1 MVRSFWQLITQYK
14 VVIPKIQRDYAQG
27 RTSGKAPEIRENL
40 LNALF
45 GALQKEEVLELD
57 FIYGYTKENKGDTSD
72 ILDSFYPLDGQQ
84 RLTTL
89 YLLHWYIAQKEG
101 KMAEAAEFLKR
112 FTYDVRISS
121 RNFCNALVS
130 RNIKSEE
137 QKISEAIT
145 DEPWFFAA
153 WKNDPT
159 IQSMLVMLDTIES
172 KYCNY
177 EGKDVWGKL
186 TSDNP
191 MIVFH
196 LLRTDE
202 LGMPDDL
209 YIKMNSRGKEL
220 TDFEYFKIKFLEL
233 LDGEHA
239 RIFPRRMDQKWS
251 DFIWKVFK
259 ESESDDIA
267 LEVDKGFLRLFNYLT
282 DMLESKMNE
291 KIENEEIFTRYS
303 RVYANRDNT
312 DSLFKILDVLSDY
325 SDLPAFFK
333 GCFYTR
339 TEEYTNEKTR
349 IYFVNAD
356 ENLLKKCMKS
366 YNADL
371 RVNPFSM
378 GEQILLYACIIQM
391 RSPVTDFPEKLRKIR
406 NYVVNSEDTL
416 RREYIGSFLRS
427 VEEVLSSGNLPTE
440 TKINRSQMLEESK
453 KVEFLMIYPDYKN
466 KLYYLEDHPLLQGS
480 ISIMNFSEQFENRVE
495 TFYEIFHE
503 KCDYLQISRAL
514 MTFGDYSQT
523 IKNRKVFGNR
533 KDPAWREIL
542 TKNERRGGFEN
553 TSTVLMELL
562 DKVST
567 MAPTDLSVLIDE
579 YLKIFEKD
587 KNKEKDFRYYYIK
600 YDGFRCFSD
609 GYYFWKDY
617 EKKPYEM
624 MMLNKTNLIGK
635 HWCPFLYTL
644 MLKKKDNCALLSY
657 GEPLNFS
664 ANKGIFDITNMNEGF
679 SFTAKNS
686 EGKVFLDKLK
696 DRNILTEEYQLSIE
710 QSNKGKDLEDRIEKL
725 EHLLDLMLNHNEV
738 EEWATLD
745 L

>member
-579 YLKIFEKD
+579 YLKTFEKD